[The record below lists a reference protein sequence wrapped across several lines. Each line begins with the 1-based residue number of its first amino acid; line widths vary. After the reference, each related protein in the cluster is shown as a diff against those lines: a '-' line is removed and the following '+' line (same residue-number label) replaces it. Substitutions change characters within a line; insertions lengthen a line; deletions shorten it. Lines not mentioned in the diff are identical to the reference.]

1 MLEKTN
7 AFRFIHVSSYL
18 CMLSW
23 CTNNVESLLFAAVS
37 YNEDLLVDVVRTL
50 VHVAIYQQLVLE
62 ASNN

>member
-37 YNEDLLVDVVRTL
+37 YNEDLLVDVVRTW
-50 VHVAIYQQLVLE
+50 VHVAIYQQFVLE
-62 ASNN
+62 ASNH